1 MAWEI
6 SKRFTVADQ
15 TWFLWIDRHCGGKPR
30 WAVTSARD
38 GVPREPC
45 STGTESQKDAMQ
57 PLVDAAARWIRNL
70 RVSSGL
76 SQEEFAAKLRVR
88 AITVSRWERGE
99 QLPSQ
104 TALSKIA
111 KLAEKACSM
120 NE

>member
-6 SKRFTVADQ
+6 SKRFTVANQ
-15 TWFLWIDRHCGGKPR
+15 TWFLWVDRHCGAKPR
-30 WAVTSARD
+30 WALTSAKD

-45 STGTESQKDAMQ
+45 SKGSESQSEAMQ
-57 PLVDAAARWIRNL
+57 PLVEAVTRWIRTL
-70 RVSSGL
+70 RVGAGL
-76 SQEEFAAKLRVR
+76 SQEEFAAKVRVR

-104 TALSKIA
+104 AALSKIA